1 MIFKISSLC
10 QCESVC
16 VMDAQTIR
24 PIVSKL
30 GMVIEGRFV
39 GNIGPVLCA

>member
-30 GMVIEGRFV
+30 GMVIEGHLA
-39 GNIGPVLCA
+39 GNNGLVPCA

>member
-30 GMVIEGRFV
+30 GLVIEGGEGGQFFS
-39 GNIGPVLCA
+39 IEK

>member
-30 GMVIEGRFV
+30 GMVIEGHLA
-39 GNIGPVLCA
+39 GNIVLVPCA